1 MKHRLHQCG
10 LCTHPKPVWSSIW
23 TQEIWFRRGRNLHNP
38 PIGQQKSNLEHR
50 RLFSRLVPLLV
61 WQELT
66 LALTWEGQPTEEE
79 PEVQVIAVALEELL
93 ERQVHLWS
101 KVGLSF

>member
-1 MKHRLHQCG
+1 VQ
-10 LCTHPKPVWSSIW
+10 
-23 TQEIWFRRGRNLHNP
+23 
-38 PIGQQKSNLEHR
+38 
-50 RLFSRLVPLLV
+50 LLV

-79 PEVQVIAVALEELL
+79 PEVQVIAVALEELV